1 MAEGERRQR
10 VISSTPRLLPEEVA
24 NRAFGSSFRGYSE
37 TEVRSYL
44 RRVAEELTSVR
55 EREQELLDTLDD
67 LEEQLRAPKPLDE
80 QQLLDMLGE
89 ETSRLLR
96 TAREASEDIR
106 RKAEERSSS
115 VMEEAQA
122 EAHRLRTDATE
133 ILGVR
138 TQEAE
143 AVAAEIIGEAEARG
157 ADIRATNDRVAEE
170 QKQRA
175 EQEAES
181 IVENARHQ
189 GREMLDE
196 ARVARER
203 VLADLGRR
211 RGLLQAQVEELR
223 QGRDRLLE
231 AYRVVKRTFL
241 DATEAL
247 AQVEA
252 RAASE
257 RAHAVDSGE
266 HAALRDDTQGLALES
281 EAVAIAGE
289 ALDAGEAAADATS
302 DADTEPEAGRPETGS
317 AEMADVDS
325 LFARIRA
332 GHTEVAAATEADTL
346 LPSRPDAEAP
356 EPPDVPESGE
366 IEAEE
371 VAIVEVL
378 EVEEIDVVSSD
389 GTGAGSGSTRRPPS
403 RRAPRATR
411 DEAGG
416 TVDAADAWRARHA
429 ETVDP
434 LVPPLV
440 KRAKRSAQDDQNSLL
455 DAVRRHK
462 GRPSAQQVL
471 RDDDALVAAWS
482 EVLRSALDDAYR
494 AGREAAG
501 AAPEPAPDEVLAEA
515 AATIAF
521 PLRDRIAAAIDD
533 VDAGDTSGLVERIG
547 ARYREWKNQQLERA
561 LGDVMVMAWSRGVYD
576 GADVGT
582 VLRWIPLS
590 EGRCAD
596 CDDNALEPTVKG
608 ETFPTGQSRPPA
620 HPGCR
625 CLLAPAEALAEL
637 SSR

>member
-44 RRVAEELTSVR
+44 RRVAEELTVVR

-80 QQLLDMLGE
+80 KQLLDMLGE

-143 AVAAEIIGEAEARG
+143 AVAAEIIGEAEARA
-157 ADIRATNDRVAEE
+157 ADIRATNDRVADE
-170 QKQRA
+170 QKQHA

-181 IVENARHQ
+181 IVESARQQ

-196 ARVARER
+196 ARAARER

-266 HAALRDDTQGLALES
+266 HAAVSDDTQGLALES
-281 EAVAIAGE
+281 EAVAIAGD
-289 ALDAGEAAADATS
+289 ALDAGATDAGAN
-302 DADTEPEAGRPETGS
+302 ADTEAASGAERVEAAP

-332 GHTEVAAATEADTL
+332 GHSEGVAATEADTL
-346 LPSRPDAEAP
+346 LPARPDT
-356 EPPDVPESGE
+356 
-366 IEAEE
+366 
-371 VAIVEVL
+371 EVL
-378 EVEEIDVVSSD
+378 EVVEIEVVEVETVPGAEAPASEAPESD
-389 GTGAGSGSTRRPPS
+389 ALAPGESAPDTTAPEAAGA
-403 RRAPRATR
+403 
-411 DEAGG
+411 G

-429 ETVDP
+429 EAVDP

-440 KRAKRSAQDDQNSLL
+440 KRSKRSAQDDQNRLL

-462 GRPSAQQVL
+462 GRPTAQQVL
-471 RDDDALVAAWS
+471 RDDAALVAAWS
-482 EVLRSALDDAYR
+482 DVLRTALDDAYG
-494 AGREAAG
+494 AGRQAAG
-501 AAPEPAPDEVLAEA
+501 AAAEPAPDEVLGEA
-515 AATIAF
+515 AETIAF

-576 GADVGT
+576 GSDVGT
-582 VLRWIPLS
+582 VLQWIPLS

-608 ETFPTGQSRPPA
+608 EAFPTGQSRPPA

>member
-80 QQLLDMLGE
+80 KQLLDMLGE

-157 ADIRATNDRVAEE
+157 ADIRATNDRVAQE
-170 QKQRA
+170 QMQRA

-181 IVENARHQ
+181 IVEHARHQ

-289 ALDAGEAAADATS
+289 ALVAGEPAAGATS
-302 DADTEPEAGRPETGS
+302 DADTEPEAGRPEPGS

-332 GHTEVAAATEADTL
+332 GHTEVAAATEADTM
-346 LPSRPDAEAP
+346 LPSRPDAEGS
-356 EPPDVPESGE
+356 EPPHVPESGE

-371 VAIVEVL
+371 VAIVEVV

-389 GTGAGSGSTRRPPS
+389 GTGTGSGSEEAAEPPG
-403 RRAPRATR
+403 PEGHT

-416 TVDAADAWRARHA
+416 TGDAADAWRARHA
-429 ETVDP
+429 ETVNP

-561 LGDVMVMAWSRGVYD
+561 LCDVMVMAWSRGVYD

>member
-10 VISSTPRLLPEEVA
+10 VISSTPRLSAEEVA

-55 EREQELLDTLDD
+55 EREQELVDTLDD

-96 TAREASEDIR
+96 TAREASDDIR

-133 ILGVR
+133 ILAVR
-138 TQEAE
+138 SQEAE
-143 AVAAEIIGEAEARG
+143 AVAAEIVGEAEAR
-157 ADIRATNDRVAEE
+157 AAEIRATSDRVAED
-170 QKQRA
+170 QRQRA
-175 EQEAES
+175 EQDAES
-181 IVENARHQ
+181 IVESARHQ

-203 VLADLGRR
+203 VLTDLGRR

-223 QGRDRLLE
+223 LGRDRLLE

-247 AQVEA
+247 AQIEA
-252 RAASE
+252 RAASD

-266 HAALRDDTQGLALES
+266 HAELRDDTQGLALES
-281 EAVAIAGE
+281 EAVAIAG
-289 ALDAGEAAADATS
+289 DAPGAAVAPGEGVLTTDASEPGGAARTAETAT
-302 DADTEPEAGRPETGS
+302 P
-317 AEMADVDS
+317 EMADVDS

-332 GHTEVAAATEADTL
+332 GHAEATPPNEPDTL
-346 LPSRPDAEAP
+346 LPTR
-356 EPPDVPESGE
+356 SG
-366 IEAEE
+366 AEE
-371 VAIVEVL
+371 PIAPDTDETPQIESVETVEVVEVVDVTGL
-378 EVEEIDVVSSD
+378 EEN
-389 GTGAGSGSTRRPPS
+389 
-403 RRAPRATR
+403 
-411 DEAGG
+411 EAGAEG
-416 TVDAADAWRARHA
+416 GDDGNREPAGNAAEAWRAQHSA
-429 ETVDP
+429 AVDP
-434 LVPPLV
+434 LVAPLV

-471 RDDDALVAAWS
+471 RDDEALVAAWGD
-482 EVLRSALDDAYR
+482 VLRSALDDAYA
-494 AGREAAG
+494 AGLEAAG
-501 AAPEPAPDEVLAEA
+501 AGSAPAPDEVLAEA
-515 AATIAF
+515 AETIAF

-533 VDAGDTSGLVERIG
+533 VDEGDTSGLVERIG

-576 GADVGT
+576 GSDDGT
-582 VLRWIPLS
+582 VLQWIPLS

-625 CLLAPAEALAEL
+625 CLLAPVELLADL